1 MERYSLIVVSDE
13 TAPIRRFDVR
23 KKMVRRALQG
33 GVALLVLFLVATID
47 YVRVRIDHVEL
58 GRLRQE
64 TAAQQAKIDAFDQ
77 TVAQVESELAQVREF
92 ERKVRMIANLP
103 GSAAAGGDEIV
114 GVGNAAGEPPGD
126 LSGLAGGGV
135 DVHALPPA
143 EETGSAARKASQKA
157 GASQADDRV
166 SALREEA
173 RKLGFT
179 ASQRGLSLQELVEEL
194 ESKHQKL
201 ASSPAVWPTKGWLTS
216 RFGTRISPFTGK
228 RQFHSGVDI
237 AGAPGTDVIATAAGK
252 VVYAGKKGPM
262 GHTVIIDHGY
272 GVRTHYGHNDA
283 VVVKRGQKVDRG
295 TVVAKL
301 GNSGR
306 STGPHLHYT
315 VEVRGKTVNPLDY
328 IFD

>member
-13 TAPIRRFDVR
+13 TSPIRRFDVR
-23 KKMVRRALQG
+23 KTMVRRAIQA
-33 GVALLVLFLVATID
+33 GVAVAVLFLIGTVD
-47 YVRVRIDHVEL
+47 YVRVRIEHVEL
-58 GRLRQE
+58 ERLRQE
-64 TAAQQAKIDAFDQ
+64 TAEQQARIDSFDE

-103 GSAAAGGDEIV
+103 GSAAAGGDEVV
-114 GVGNAAGEPPGD
+114 GVGNASGEPPAD
-126 LSGLAGGGV
+126 LSGLAGGGI
-135 DVHALPPA
+135 DVHPLPAP
-143 EETGSAARKASQKA
+143 EEAGRAARKASRKA
-157 GASQADDRV
+157 GAAAADDRV
-166 SALREEA
+166 SFLREQA
-173 RKLGFT
+173 RKLGYT
-179 ASQRGLSLQELVEEL
+179 ASQRGLSLQELVSQL
-194 ESKHQKL
+194 EDKHTKL

-252 VVYAGKKGPM
+252 VIYAGKKGPM
-262 GHTVIIDHGY
+262 GKTVIIDHGY
-272 GVRTHYGHNDA
+272 GVKTHYGHNNE
-283 VVVKRGQKVDRG
+283 VTVKRGQKVERG
-295 TVVAKL
+295 TVIAKL

-306 STGPHLHYT
+306 STGPHLHYS

>member
-13 TAPIRRFDVR
+13 TAPIRRFDVQ

-33 GVALLVLFLVATID
+33 GVALLALLLLATVD

-58 GRLRQE
+58 ERLREE
-64 TAAQQAKIDAFDQ
+64 TAAQQAKIDAFDD

-103 GSAAAGGDEIV
+103 GSAAAGGNEVV
-114 GVGNAAGEPPGD
+114 GVGGATGESPSD

-143 EETGSAARKASQKA
+143 ETGGGAARKASEKA
-157 GASQADDRV
+157 GAAAADDRV

-173 RKLGFT
+173 RKLGFV
-179 ASQRGLSLQELVEEL
+179 ASQRGLSLQELVEQL
-194 ESKHQKL
+194 EDKHQRL

-237 AGAPGTDVIATAAGK
+237 AGAPGTDVVATAAGK
-252 VVYAGKKGPM
+252 VVYAGNKGPM
-262 GHTVIIDHGY
+262 GKTVIIDHGW
-272 GVRTHYGHNDA
+272 GVRTQYGHNDELT
-283 VVVKRGQKVDRG
+283 VKRGQQVERG
-295 TVVAKL
+295 MVIAKL